1 MTNDTEIIVNII
13 NNTEMHHFVF
23 EGETVDGV
31 KLVAI
36 GKYQSSVADGDI
48 VNIYDGDG
56 NVISFDTNS
65 VVEVDKQRDVYFK
78 GGTMVSFI

>member
-13 NNTEMHHFVF
+13 NNTEMHRFVF

-31 KLVAI
+31 KLVAT

-56 NVISFDTNS
+56 DVISFDTNS
-65 VVEVDKQRDVYFK
+65 VVEVDEQRDVYFK